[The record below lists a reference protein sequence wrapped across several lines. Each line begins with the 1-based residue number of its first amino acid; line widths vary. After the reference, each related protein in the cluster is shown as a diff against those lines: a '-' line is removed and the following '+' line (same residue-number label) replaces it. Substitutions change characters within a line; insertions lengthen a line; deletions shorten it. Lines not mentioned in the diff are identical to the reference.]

1 MKKSETLPESVLQ
14 DLDTTMR
21 SKRERYNTNE
31 DDQTENNDTDD
42 HELYAGCT
50 DGSSTVLDDTLA
62 KQAITT
68 ENRFDNNNKDTA
80 NSKCCEE
87 ISANLLQIIS

>member
-1 MKKSETLPESVLQ
+1 MKKSEILPEFVLQ

-21 SKRERYNTNE
+21 SKKERYNTNE
-31 DDQTENNDTDD
+31 NDNYDTDD
-42 HELYAGCT
+42 HELYAGYT
-50 DGSSTVLDDTLA
+50 DWSSTVLDDTLA

-68 ENRFDNNNKDTA
+68 ENRFDNNNKDTT

-87 ISANLLQIIS
+87 ISADLLQVIS